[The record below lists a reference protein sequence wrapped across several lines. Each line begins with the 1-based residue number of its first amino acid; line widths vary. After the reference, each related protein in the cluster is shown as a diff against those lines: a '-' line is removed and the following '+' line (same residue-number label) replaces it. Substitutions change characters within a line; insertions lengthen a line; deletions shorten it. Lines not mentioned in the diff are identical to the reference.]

1 MKDLRKIRL
10 MAIIAS
16 VTACLLMFSVG
27 FSVWFKV
34 EAPEPVTPDEDGS
47 FEAYDVLTIHMKT
60 PDGMEIF
67 EYSALSF
74 RDAAGASTSSGQINV
89 NYVVPES
96 TVTATGGN
104 FTVDVTLTYE
114 TLSTYAAAEGE
125 NFKGLF
131 ASLGKGTETNQVS
144 VTSSEGTVSNYTVSA
159 DNITAKLTF
168 SDITVAENENYE
180 FTLTYN
186 FNIPQDI
193 TQQDSTVKGN
203 FRQIFGKYLN
213 VTSTEVTEPTK
224 FIVTAQV
231 TKTPAT

>member
-34 EAPEPVTPDEDGS
+34 EAPEPVILDNENGNGGS

-74 RDAAGASTSSGQINV
+74 RDAAGASTSNGQIKV

-96 TVTATGGN
+96 TVNATDGD

-131 ASLGKGTETNQVS
+131 ASLEKGTETNQVS
-144 VTSSEGTVSNYTVSA
+144 VTSSKGTVSDYTVSA

-186 FNIPQDI
+186 FNIPQD
-193 TQQDSTVKGN
+193 TDTVKGN

-213 VTSTEVTEPTK
+213 VQSEQVNEPTK

>member
-34 EAPEPVTPDEDGS
+34 EAPEPVTPEEDGS

-74 RDAAGASTSSGQINV
+74 RNAAGASTSSGQINV
-89 NYVVPES
+89 NYVVPQS

-114 TLSTYAAAEGE
+114 TLSTYADA
-125 NFKGLF
+125 NFAGLF
-131 ASLGKGTETNQVS
+131 ASLEKGTETNQVS

-186 FNIPQDI
+186 FNIPQD
-193 TQQDSTVKGN
+193 TDTVKGN

-213 VTSTEVTEPTK
+213 VQSEQVNEPTK